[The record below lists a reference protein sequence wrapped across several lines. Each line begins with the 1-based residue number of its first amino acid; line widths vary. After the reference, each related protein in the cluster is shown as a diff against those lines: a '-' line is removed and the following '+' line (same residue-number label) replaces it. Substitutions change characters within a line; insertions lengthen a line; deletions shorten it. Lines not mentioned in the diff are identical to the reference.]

1 VKNDVVIPLLT
12 LYIKIYS
19 FTNNK
24 EGIAMMINRL
34 QKISV
39 FFLLLLFFSPGLTP
53 SQKIDW
59 QTVEDRTVRMF
70 QEYLAINTCNPP
82 GDVAAAAEF
91 FKAIFEKEGV
101 PVELIWTD
109 KNTGRVNVLARLK
122 GSEKKRPLMML
133 NHMDTV
139 PVDRSGWSVDPFAAL
154 KKDGYI
160 YGRGAL
166 DMKNFG
172 IVQFMT
178 MLLLKKNNVAL
189 DRDVIFLA
197 VADEETSGTLGS
209 GWIVRNRWEE
219 INAEYVLDEGGF
231 GTQGFFTKDKRLIFS
246 VGVAEKKVLW
256 LRLSTSGPSGHGSMP
271 LKENANFIMVQ
282 ALSRVASHVTPIHIT
297 PPVAEMI
304 KRLGKLADTPYNNA
318 LQRNTI
324 SLTVTKGFVGDPPKS
339 NVIPGKAE
347 AVLDCRLLPDQDPDE
362 FVSKLRKII
371 NDPRVK
377 FNYIEWPIESIVSPY
392 DTELF
397 KIIEEETRA
406 VFPDSVTVPHLV
418 IYGTD
423 SRFFRRKG
431 ANCYGFFPGPVTMEE
446 YKTIHGNDERI
457 REKSLRTAVRI
468 YYNVVKSFC
477 EEKK

>member
-19 FTNNK
+19 FTNEK
-24 EGIAMMINRL
+24 EGIAMMINRF

-39 FFLLLLFFSPGLTP
+39 FVLLLLFSFPVLTH

-59 QTVEDRTVRMF
+59 QEAEDRTVQMF
-70 QEYLAINTCNPP
+70 REYLSINTCNPP

-91 FKAIFEKEGV
+91 FRAIFEKEGV
-101 PVELIWTD
+101 PVELIWTN

-122 GSEKKRPLMML
+122 GSGKKRPIMLL

-139 PVDRSGWSVDPFAAL
+139 PVDRSGWSVDPFGAL
-154 KKDGYI
+154 KKGGYI

-197 VADEETSGTLGS
+197 VADEETTGTLGS
-209 GWIVRNRWEE
+209 AWIVRNKWEE

-231 GTQGFFTKDKRLIFS
+231 GTQG
-246 VGVAEKKVLW
+246 AEKKVLW

-304 KRLGKLADTPYNNA
+304 RRLGKLADTPYNNA

-324 SLTVTKGFVGDPPKS
+324 SLTVTNGFVGDPPKS

-347 AVLDCRLLPDQDPDE
+347 AVLDCRLLPDQDQNE
-362 FVSKLRKII
+362 FVSKLKKII
-371 NDPRVK
+371 DDPRVK
-377 FNYIEWPIESIVSPY
+377 FNYIERPIESIVSPY

-406 VFPDSVTVPHLV
+406 IFPDSITVPHLV

-431 ANCYGFFPGPVTMEE
+431 ASCYGFFPGPVTMEE

-477 EEKK
+477 ERNKE

>member
-1 VKNDVVIPLLT
+1 MT
-12 LYIKIYS
+12 
-19 FTNNK
+19 
-24 EGIAMMINRL
+24 INRM
-34 QKISV
+34 QKVSV
-39 FFLLLLFFSPGLTP
+39 FVLLLLFFSPGLTS

-91 FKAIFEKEGV
+91 FKAIFEKEGI

-178 MLLLKKNNVAL
+178 MLLLKKNNIAL

-197 VADEETSGTLGS
+197 VADEETSGALGA
-209 GWIVRNRWEE
+209 GWIARNKWEE

-231 GTQGFFTKDKRLIFS
+231 GTQGFFTKDNRLIFS

-271 LKENANFIMVQ
+271 FKENANFIMAQ
-282 ALSRVASHVTPIHIT
+282 ALSRVASYVTTINIT

-362 FVSKLRKII
+362 FVSKLKKII

-377 FNYIEWPIESIVSPY
+377 FSYIERPIESIVSSY

-406 VFPDSVTVPHLV
+406 VFPDSVTVPHLI

-431 ANCYGFFPGPVTMEE
+431 ASCYGFFPGPVTMEE
-446 YKTIHGNDERI
+446 YQAIHGNDERI
-457 REKSLRTAVRI
+457 REKSLRAAVRI
-468 YYNVVKSFC
+468 YYNVVRTFC

>member
-1 VKNDVVIPLLT
+1 MT
-12 LYIKIYS
+12 
-19 FTNNK
+19 
-24 EGIAMMINRL
+24 INRI

-39 FFLLLLFFSPGLTP
+39 FVLLLLFFSPGLTL

-59 QTVEDRTVRMF
+59 QTVEDRTVQLF

-91 FKAIFEKEGV
+91 FRAIFEKEDV
-101 PVELIWTD
+101 PVELIWTN
-109 KNTGRVNVLARLK
+109 KKTGRVNVLARLK
-122 GSEKKRPLMML
+122 GSGKKRPLMLL

-139 PVDRSGWSVDPFAAL
+139 PVDRSGWSVDPLAAL

-178 MLLLKKNNVAL
+178 MLLLKKNKIAL
-189 DRDVIFLA
+189 DRDVVFLA
-197 VADEETSGTLGS
+197 VADEETTGTLGS
-209 GWIVRNRWEE
+209 AWIVRNKWEE
-219 INAEYVLDEGGF
+219 IEAEYVLDEGGF

-324 SLTVTKGFVGDPPKS
+324 SLTVTNGFVGNPPKS

-347 AVLDCRLLPDQDPDE
+347 AVLDCRLLPDQDPNE
-362 FVSKLRKII
+362 FVSKLKKII
-371 NDPRVK
+371 DDPRVK
-377 FNYIEWPIESIVSPY
+377 FNYIERPIESIVSPY
-392 DTELF
+392 DTDLF
-397 KIIEEETRA
+397 KIIEKETRA
-406 VFPDSVTVPHLV
+406 IFPDSVTVPHLV

-431 ANCYGFFPGPVTMEE
+431 ASCYGFFPGPVTMEE

-457 REKSLRTAVRI
+457 REKSLRIAVRI
-468 YYNVVKSFC
+468 YYNVVKNFC
-477 EEKK
+477 EEKNKEKQMVGLIN

>member
-1 VKNDVVIPLLT
+1 MKNDVVIPFLT
-12 LYIKIYS
+12 LYIKIYR
-19 FTNNK
+19 FENNK
-24 EGIAMMINRL
+24 EGIPMRINRFP
-34 QKISV
+34 KILAFVLLSL
-39 FFLLLLFFSPGLTP
+39 FFLPELTP
-53 SQKIDW
+53 SQKIGW
-59 QTVEDRTVRMF
+59 KTVEDRAVQLF
-70 QEYLAINTCNPP
+70 QDYLAINTCNPP

-91 FKAIFEKEGV
+91 FSAIFEKEGV
-101 PVELIWTD
+101 PVELIWTN

-122 GSEKKRPLMML
+122 GSGKKRPLMLL

-139 PVDRSGWSVDPFAAL
+139 PVDRSGWSVDPHAAL

-178 MLLLKKNNVAL
+178 MLLLKKNNIAL

-197 VADEETSGTLGS
+197 VADEETTGTLGS
-209 GWIVRNRWEE
+209 AWIVRNRWED
-219 INAEYVLDEGGF
+219 IDAEFVLDEGGF

-256 LRLSTSGPSGHGSMP
+256 LKLSTSGPSGHGSMP

-347 AVLDCRLLPDQDPDE
+347 AVLDCRLLPDQDQNE
-362 FVSKLRKII
+362 FVLKLREVI
-371 NDPRVK
+371 NEPRIK
-377 FNYIEWPIESIVSPY
+377 FDYIERPIESIVSSY

-397 KIIEEETRA
+397 RIIEKETRA
-406 VFPDSVTVPHLV
+406 VFPDSVTVPHLI

-423 SRFFRRKG
+423 SRFYRRKG
-431 ANCYGFFPGPVTMEE
+431 AHCYGFFPGPVTMEE

-477 EEKK
+477 ETKK

>member
-24 EGIAMMINRL
+24 EGIAMMINRF

-39 FFLLLLFFSPGLTP
+39 FVLLLLFFFPVLTH

-59 QTVEDRTVRMF
+59 QAVEDRTVQLFR
-70 QEYLAINTCNPP
+70 EYLAINTCNPP

-91 FKAIFEKEGV
+91 FRAIFEKEDV
-101 PVELIWTD
+101 PVELIWTNKD
-109 KNTGRVNVLARLK
+109 TGRVNVLARLK
-122 GSEKKRPLMML
+122 GSGKKRPLMLL

-139 PVDRSGWSVDPFAAL
+139 PVDRSGWSVDPFTAL

-197 VADEETSGTLGS
+197 VADEETTGTLGS
-209 GWIVRNRWEE
+209 AWIVRNKWEE

-231 GTQGFFTKDKRLIFS
+231 GTQGFFTKDKKLIFS

-282 ALSRVASHVTPIHIT
+282 ALSRVASYVTPIHIT
-297 PPVAEMI
+297 APVAEMI
-304 KRLGKLADTPYNNA
+304 RRLGKLADTPYNNA

-324 SLTVTKGFVGDPPKS
+324 SLTVTNGFVGDPPKS

-347 AVLDCRLLPDQDPDE
+347 AVLDCRLLPDQDQNE
-362 FVSKLRKII
+362 FVSKLKKII
-371 NDPRVK
+371 DDPRVK
-377 FNYIEWPIESIVSPY
+377 FNYIERPIESIVSPY

-397 KIIEEETRA
+397 MIIEEETRA
-406 VFPDSVTVPHLV
+406 VFPDSITVPHLV

-423 SRFFRRKG
+423 SRFFRKKG
-431 ANCYGFFPGPVTMEE
+431 ASCYGFFPGPVTMEE

>member
-1 VKNDVVIPLLT
+1 MKNDVVIPLLT
-12 LYIKIYS
+12 RYIKIYS

-24 EGIAMMINRL
+24 EGIAMIINRL

-39 FFLLLLFFSPGLTP
+39 FVLLVLFFSPGLTP

-59 QTVEDRTVRMF
+59 QTVEERTVRMF

-82 GDVAAAAEF
+82 GDVAAGAEF

-122 GSEKKRPLMML
+122 GSGKKRPLMML

-154 KKDGYI
+154 KKGGYI

-178 MLLLKKNNVAL
+178 MLLLKKNNIAL

-197 VADEETSGTLGS
+197 VADEETSGALGA
-209 GWIVRNRWEE
+209 GWIAKNKWEE

-231 GTQGFFTKDKRLIFS
+231 GTQGFFTKDNRLIFS

-256 LRLSTSGPSGHGSMP
+256 LRLSTSGPSGHGSIP

-304 KRLGKLADTPYNNA
+304 KRLGKLAATPYNNA

-362 FVSKLRKII
+362 FVSELKKII
-371 NDPRVK
+371 DDPRVK

-431 ANCYGFFPGPVTMEE
+431 ASCYGFFPGPVTMEE
-446 YKTIHGNDERI
+446 YKAIHGNDERI

-477 EEKK
+477 AEKK